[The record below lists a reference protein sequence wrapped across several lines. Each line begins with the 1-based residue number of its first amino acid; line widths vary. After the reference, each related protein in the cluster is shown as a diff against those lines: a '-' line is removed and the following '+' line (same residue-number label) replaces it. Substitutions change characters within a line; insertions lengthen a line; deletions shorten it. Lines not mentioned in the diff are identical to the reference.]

1 MTEQS
6 GEGAWPA
13 RLPALVPAEDAAAG
27 PRPPQRE
34 QGDPREQPGP
44 ERRDPREHR
53 EPEQRDPR
61 EQPGPEQRDPRE
73 QPEPNRSRGTPE
85 TEQERGDP
93 RDHPEPEQRDPRE
106 QPGTEQEQRDPRDQA
121 GAEEPPGPNRSPG
134 TTQNQS
140 RGTPGTE
147 QERRFPREGSG
158 PSRSGGSPGR
168 AQDRAG
174 AEVPQDRAGA
184 EVPPGAAVPPCRR
197 CCRQVRGVQMCPAVT
212 RGCFSPSVTPGGSR
226 DAPDPLSVPLPPSMA
241 QWQEVQGL
249 ANTYLEQVHQ
259 LYAGSALPMA
269 VRQSLAAW
277 IESQNWRQA
286 AEPLCSHARMLF
298 HSLLVLLGERLGSLG
313 SDCEDFMLKHNLRKA
328 HRDLQAEF
336 DEKPERF
343 ANLVAN
349 LLQEERRILRLGQEG
364 AQEGSVPTPSPAPES
379 GREQQ
384 IQRRLAEFHT
394 ALQDAERSFRHLE
407 DLQDAFDFCFKVHYR
422 PDEERNRDPGYL
434 QELQSLQAKLQNL
447 DRQRREVLAQM
458 QQLLGRSETLQELLQ
473 QELGGWRARQQRLC
487 LGGSAD
493 TNLRPL
499 ETWFTEL
506 GQGLF
511 QLPQLLRAL
520 GDLRQKVTYARDPLV
535 AETPLL
541 EQRLQEQLTH
551 LLRSAFVVEQQ
562 PSTPNAGK
570 RPLVLRTA
578 GKFSSRARLLVR
590 LHDRNH
596 RMETRIHIDRDPP
609 NIKGFRRFN
618 ILTSSSK
625 TLLAGDSP
633 QEGLVCDFQYL
644 TLKEQKDSRAGKGK
658 GASGEGPLVVTEE
671 LHLITFTLAYAY
683 CGLEL
688 ELEATT
694 LPFVIISNN
703 NQFSS
708 AWASILWFNMLSSD
722 AKAQQFFSS
731 PPPAPWPQLAEV
743 LSWQFQSV
751 AERGLSRD
759 NLLMLAKKLLGSK
772 PSPDSTVAWHKFS
785 KDGASGFS
793 FWAWLDGILGLLQ
806 EHLKQLWKNGLILGF
821 VSRKQEEK
829 LLRSKRTGTFLL
841 RFSESVLGGVTFTW
855 VEHHETG
862 PPTFHAV
869 EPYTALELVSLA
881 LPDIIRDYHMSL
893 EEKNPENPLKFLYP
907 STPRDEAFGPYY
919 SQRLKGNLSESQKYL
934 NRRLIRVSSRPPN
947 RHQTEEELL
956 VATENLGTL
965 QLQPRGHLGT
975 PGDLGTPLGVA
986 TSPGTL
992 QVTPGN
998 LGTFQGVAVS
1008 PGTPQVTPGSLGTFQ
1023 GVATSSGTL
1032 QVTSGNLGTPKVVA
1046 TSLETLQVTGLG
1058 TLQPQ
1063 PQSLEPP
1070 QVTPGAPNLQGT
1082 LQVAPGAVGSLQV
1095 LPGGLQVLQVASGD
1109 LGTLQGTAE
1118 PPRVPEEQGTL
1129 PAELRD
1135 LELLPGGQDMQEL
1148 LQGLEPP
1155 SGTLGTLG
1163 TLGVAELMPDEV
1175 ATLEESLEE
1184 SFQLS
1189 PGTAALLAQHDPFLP
1204 QPEDSALPSVPS
1216 LFTDLPPLHIDAS
1229 DFQ

>member
-1 MTEQS
+1 
-6 GEGAWPA
+6 
-13 RLPALVPAEDAAAG
+13 
-27 PRPPQRE
+27 
-34 QGDPREQPGP
+34 
-44 ERRDPREHR
+44 
-53 EPEQRDPR
+53 
-61 EQPGPEQRDPRE
+61 
-73 QPEPNRSRGTPE
+73 
-85 TEQERGDP
+85 
-93 RDHPEPEQRDPRE
+93 
-106 QPGTEQEQRDPRDQA
+106 
-121 GAEEPPGPNRSPG
+121 
-134 TTQNQS
+134 
-140 RGTPGTE
+140 
-147 QERRFPREGSG
+147 
-158 PSRSGGSPGR
+158 
-168 AQDRAG
+168 
-174 AEVPQDRAGA
+174 
-184 EVPPGAAVPPCRR
+184 
-197 CCRQVRGVQMCPAVT
+197 
-212 RGCFSPSVTPGGSR
+212 
-226 DAPDPLSVPLPPSMA
+226 MA

-249 ANTYLEQVHQ
+249 ANTYLEQVDQ

-286 AEPLCSHARMLF
+286 AEPLCSHARILF
-298 HSLLVLLGERLGSLG
+298 HSLLVLLGERVGSLG
-313 SDCEDFMLKHNLRKA
+313 SDREDLTLKHNLRKA
-328 HRDLQAEF
+328 HRELQAEF
-336 DEKPERF
+336 QEKPERF

-349 LLQEERRILRLGQEG
+349 LLQEEQRILRLGQARG
-364 AQEGSVPTPSPAPES
+364 QEGSVPAPSPALEG

-394 ALQDAERSFRHLE
+394 ALQEAERAFRHLE
-407 DLQDAFDFCFKVHYR
+407 DFQDAFDFCFKVHYR
-422 PDEERNRDPGYL
+422 PGEEKNQDPTYL

-458 QQLLGRSETLQELLQ
+458 QHLLGRSETLQELLQ
-473 QELGGWRARQQRLC
+473 QELGGWRVRQQRLC
-487 LGGSAD
+487 LGASAD

-511 QLPQLLRAL
+511 QLRQLLRAL

-535 AETPLL
+535 AEMPLL

-551 LLRSAFVVEQQ
+551 LLKSAFVVEQQ

-578 GKFSSRARLLVR
+578 GKFSTRARLLVR
-590 LHDRNH
+590 LQDRNH
-596 RMETRIHIDRDPP
+596 RMEARIHIDRNPP

-633 QEGLVCDFQYL
+633 QEGLICDFQYL

-722 AKAQQFFSS
+722 PKAQQFFSS
-731 PPPAPWPQLAEV
+731 PPPAPWPRLAEV

-829 LLRSKRTGTFLL
+829 LLKSKRTGTFLL

-862 PPTFHAV
+862 SPTFHAV
-869 EPYTALELVSLA
+869 EPYTASELVSLA

-907 STPRDEAFGPYY
+907 NTPRDEAFGPYY
-919 SQRLKGNLSESQKYL
+919 SQRLEGNLSESQKYL
-934 NRRLIRVSSRPPN
+934 NRRLIRVSSSPSVCPSRPPN
-947 RHQTEEELL
+947 RRQTEEELQA
-956 VATENLGTL
+956 ATENLETL
-965 QLQPRGHLGT
+965 QLQPRGQGTPGGLGT
-975 PGDLGTPLGVA
+975 PQGVP

-992 QVTPGN
+992 QMVVASPGALQVIPENLGIPQTLQMVATSPEMPQVTPGNLGTLQGVAMSPGTVQMVATSLGTVQTVAMSPGTLQVTPENLGALQGVTMSPGTAQVTPGNLGTLQGVTMSPGTAQVTPGN
-998 LGTFQGVAVS
+998 LGTFQGVATS
-1008 PGTPQVTPGSLGTFQ
+1008 PGTLQGS
-1023 GVATSSGTL
+1023 ATSPGTL
-1032 QVTSGNLGTPKVVA
+1032 QVPPGNLGTPQVG
-1046 TSLETLQVTGLG
+1046 TLQPPGLG

-1063 PQSLEPP
+1063 PQRLEPP
-1070 QVTPGAPNLQGT
+1070 QVTPGVPSLQGT
-1082 LQVAPGAVGSLQV
+1082 LQVAPGAVQV

-1109 LGTLQGTAE
+1109 LGTPQGTA
-1118 PPRVPEEQGTL
+1118 EQGTL

-1135 LELLPGGQDMQEL
+1135 LELLPGGQDIQEL
-1148 LQGLEPP
+1148 LQGLQPP

-1163 TLGVAELMPDEV
+1163 TLGVAELMPDVV

-1184 SFQLS
+1184 SLEQSFQLS
-1189 PGTAALLAQHDPFLP
+1189 PGSAALLAQHDPFLP
-1204 QPEDSALPSVPS
+1204 QPEDSALPAVPS

>member
-1 MTEQS
+1 
-6 GEGAWPA
+6 
-13 RLPALVPAEDAAAG
+13 
-27 PRPPQRE
+27 
-34 QGDPREQPGP
+34 
-44 ERRDPREHR
+44 
-53 EPEQRDPR
+53 
-61 EQPGPEQRDPRE
+61 
-73 QPEPNRSRGTPE
+73 
-85 TEQERGDP
+85 
-93 RDHPEPEQRDPRE
+93 
-106 QPGTEQEQRDPRDQA
+106 
-121 GAEEPPGPNRSPG
+121 
-134 TTQNQS
+134 
-140 RGTPGTE
+140 
-147 QERRFPREGSG
+147 
-158 PSRSGGSPGR
+158 
-168 AQDRAG
+168 
-174 AEVPQDRAGA
+174 
-184 EVPPGAAVPPCRR
+184 
-197 CCRQVRGVQMCPAVT
+197 
-212 RGCFSPSVTPGGSR
+212 
-226 DAPDPLSVPLPPSMA
+226 MA
-241 QWQEVQGL
+241 QWQEVQSL

-277 IESQNWRQA
+277 IETQNWRQA
-286 AEPLCSHARMLF
+286 AEPLCSQARMLF
-298 HSLLVLLGERLGSLG
+298 HSLLVVLGERLGSLG
-313 SDCEDFMLKHNLRKA
+313 SDREDFMLKHNLRKA

-336 DEKPERF
+336 EEEPERF

-349 LLQEERRILRLGQEG
+349 LLQEERRILRLGQAG
-364 AQEGSVPTPSPAPES
+364 GQGRSAPAPSPAPES

-394 ALQDAERSFRHLE
+394 ALQEAERAFRHLE
-407 DLQDAFDFCFKVHYR
+407 DLQDAFDFCYKVHYQ
-422 PDEERNRDPGYL
+422 PGGERNEDPEYI

-473 QELGGWRARQQRLC
+473 QELGGWRTRQQRLC
-487 LGGSAD
+487 LGGPGD

-511 QLPQLLRAL
+511 QLRQLLRAL

-551 LLRSAFVVEQQ
+551 LLKSAFVVEQQ

-578 GKFSSRARLLVR
+578 GKFSTRARLLVR

-596 RMETRIHIDRDPP
+596 GMEARIHMDRDPP
-609 NIKGFRRFN
+609 NIKGAGPHPR
-618 ILTSSSK
+618 LT
-625 TLLAGDSP
+625 LPSP
-633 QEGLVCDFQYL
+633 Q

-722 AKAQQFFSS
+722 PKASGTPALCHPCLVS
-731 PPPAPWPQLAEV
+731 PALLPVPSLA
-743 LSWQFQSV
+743 LPLAQSV
-751 AERGLSRD
+751 SWLSPVPCPQVYGLPC
-759 NLLMLAKKLLGSK
+759 LL
-772 PSPDSTVAWHKFS
+772 
-785 KDGASGFS
+785 
-793 FWAWLDGILGLLQ
+793 
-806 EHLKQLWKNGLILGF
+806 LILGF
-821 VSRKQEEK
+821 VSHKQAEK
-829 LLRSKRTGTFLL
+829 LLKSRRTGTFLL

-862 PPTFHAV
+862 FVLKKFGET
-869 EPYTALELVSLA
+869 LEV
-881 LPDIIRDYHMSL
+881 
-893 EEKNPENPLKFLYP
+893 KN
-907 STPRDEAFGPYY
+907 A
-919 SQRLKGNLSESQKYL
+919 
-934 NRRLIRVSSRPPN
+934 SRPPSKQ
-947 RHQTEEELL
+947 QTEEELA
-956 VATENLGTL
+956 VATENLETL
-965 QLQPRGHLGT
+965 QLQPRGQGT
-975 PGDLGTPLGVA
+975 PGTLGTLQRVA

-992 QVTPGN
+992 QV
-998 LGTFQGVAVS
+998 VAMS
-1008 PGTPQVTPGSLGTFQ
+1008 PGTLQVTPGSLGTPQ
-1023 GVATSSGTL
+1023 RVAMSPGTLQVVAMSPGTL
-1032 QVTSGNLGTPKVVA
+1032 QVTSGSLGTPQVVATSPGIPQVTPGNLGTPQGVASRLGTPQVVA
-1046 TSLETLQVTGLG
+1046 TSPGTLQPMGLG

-1070 QVTPGAPNLQGT
+1070 QVTSAVPNMQGT
-1082 LQVAPGAVGSLQV
+1082 LKVTPGAVGTVQV
-1095 LPGGLQVLQVASGD
+1095 LPGGLQMLQVCSED
-1109 LGTLQGTAE
+1109 LGTLQGTMGTLQLGAVE

-1148 LQGLEPP
+1148 LQGSRDVQELLLQSLEGLEAAP
-1155 SGTLGTLG
+1155 GTLGTLG
-1163 TLGVAELMPDEV
+1163 TLGVTELMPDVV
-1175 ATLEESLEE
+1175 ATLEE

-1189 PGTAALLAQHDPFLP
+1189 PGSAALLDQRDPFLP
-1204 QPEDSALPSVPS
+1204 QPEDSAVPSVPS
-1216 LFTDLPPLHIDAS
+1216 LFTDFPPLHIDAS

>member
-1 MTEQS
+1 
-6 GEGAWPA
+6 
-13 RLPALVPAEDAAAG
+13 
-27 PRPPQRE
+27 
-34 QGDPREQPGP
+34 
-44 ERRDPREHR
+44 
-53 EPEQRDPR
+53 
-61 EQPGPEQRDPRE
+61 
-73 QPEPNRSRGTPE
+73 
-85 TEQERGDP
+85 
-93 RDHPEPEQRDPRE
+93 
-106 QPGTEQEQRDPRDQA
+106 
-121 GAEEPPGPNRSPG
+121 
-134 TTQNQS
+134 
-140 RGTPGTE
+140 
-147 QERRFPREGSG
+147 
-158 PSRSGGSPGR
+158 
-168 AQDRAG
+168 
-174 AEVPQDRAGA
+174 
-184 EVPPGAAVPPCRR
+184 
-197 CCRQVRGVQMCPAVT
+197 
-212 RGCFSPSVTPGGSR
+212 
-226 DAPDPLSVPLPPSMA
+226 MA
-241 QWQEVQGL
+241 QWQEVQSL

-313 SDCEDFMLKHNLRKA
+313 SDREDFMLKHNLRKA

-336 DEKPERF
+336 EEKPERF

-349 LLQEERRILRLGQEG
+349 LLQEERRILRLGQAG
-364 AQEGSVPTPSPAPES
+364 GQGGSAPAPSPAPES

-384 IQRRLAEFHT
+384 IQQRLGDFHR
-394 ALQDAERSFRHLE
+394 ALQEADRAFRHLE
-407 DLQDAFDFCFKVHYR
+407 DLQDAFDFCYKVHYQ
-422 PDEERNRDPGYL
+422 PGGERNGDPEYI
-434 QELQSLQAKLQNL
+434 QELQSLQDKLQNL

-473 QELGGWRARQQRLC
+473 QELGAWRARQQRLC
-487 LGGSAD
+487 LGGPGDA
-493 TNLRPL
+493 NLRPL

-511 QLPQLLRAL
+511 QLRQLLRAL

-551 LLRSAFVVEQQ
+551 LLKSAFVVEQQ

-596 RMETRIHIDRDPP
+596 RMEAKIHIDRDPP
-609 NIKGFRRFN
+609 NIRGFRRFN

-658 GASGEGPLVVTEE
+658 GTSGEGPLVVTEE

-688 ELEATT
+688 ELETTT
-694 LPFVIISNN
+694 LPFVVISNN

-722 AKAQQFFSS
+722 PKAQQFFSS
-731 PPPAPWPQLAEV
+731 PPPAPWPRLAEV

-772 PSPDSTVAWHKFS
+772 PSPDSTVAWPKFS
-785 KDGASGFS
+785 KDGGASFS

-829 LLRSKRTGTFLL
+829 LLKSKRTGTFLL

-869 EPYTALELVSLA
+869 EPYTASELVSLA
-881 LPDIIRDYHMSL
+881 LPDIIRDYHMSM

-907 STPRDEAFGPYY
+907 NTARDEAFGPFY
-919 SQRLKGNLSESQKYL
+919 SQRLEGNLSESQKYL

-947 RHQTEEELL
+947 KRQTEEELS
-956 VATENLGTL
+956 VATEDLEML
-965 QLQPRGHLGT
+965 QLQPRGQGTQQAGGLALPQPPSLGT
-975 PGDLGTPLGVA
+975 PQVTPGNLGTPQGVA

-992 QVTPGN
+992 QVTPGH
-998 LGTFQGVAVS
+998 LGTPQVMATSPGMLQVMATSPGTLQVTPGHLGTS
-1008 PGTPQVTPGSLGTFQ
+1008 QVMATSPGTLQVTPGHLGTSQVMATSPGALQVTPGHPGTPQVM
-1023 GVATSSGTL
+1023 ATSPRTL
-1032 QVTSGNLGTPKVVA
+1032 QP
-1046 TSLETLQVTGLG
+1046 TGLG
-1058 TLQPQ
+1058 MLQPQ

-1070 QVTPGAPNLQGT
+1070 EVPSGVPNIQGT
-1082 LQVAPGAVGSLQV
+1082 LQVAPGAVGTLQV
-1095 LPGGLQVLQVASGD
+1095 LPGGLRVLQVGSGD
-1109 LGTLQGTAE
+1109 LGTLQVLPGEPGTAAVNLGTLQPGAAE

-1129 PAELRD
+1129 PPELRD

-1148 LQGLEPP
+1148 LQSLEGLEP
-1155 SGTLGTLG
+1155 GLGTLG
-1163 TLGVAELMPDEV
+1163 AAELMPDEV
-1175 ATLEESLEE
+1175 PALEESL
-1184 SFQLS
+1184 QLS
-1189 PGTAALLAQHDPFLP
+1189 PGSAALLDQHDPFLP
-1204 QPEDSALPSVPS
+1204 QPEESVLPVVPS
-1216 LFTDLPPLHIDAS
+1216 LFTDFPPLHIDAS